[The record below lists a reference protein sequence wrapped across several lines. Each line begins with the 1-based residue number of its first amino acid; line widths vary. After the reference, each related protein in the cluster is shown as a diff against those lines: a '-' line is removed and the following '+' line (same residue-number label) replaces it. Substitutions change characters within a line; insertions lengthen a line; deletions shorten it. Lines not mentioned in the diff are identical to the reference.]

1 LILGAFQAENAA
13 IAASQRKNAMSTAK
27 KNSIAIS
34 VRAVSI

>member
-1 LILGAFQAENAA
+1 LIR
-13 IAASQRKNAMSTAK
+13 ASNERESLRLQRLNNKNAKATAK